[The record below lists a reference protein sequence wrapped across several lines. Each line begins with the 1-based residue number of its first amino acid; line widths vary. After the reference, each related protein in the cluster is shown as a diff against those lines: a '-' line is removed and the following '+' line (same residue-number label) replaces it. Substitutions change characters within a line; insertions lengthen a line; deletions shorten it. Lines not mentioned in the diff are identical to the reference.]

1 MKKPNAGLSFLPF
14 WKGDYQSTSHFDRLS
29 VTTLAMYFKFV
40 SYLKFLQK
48 STNAHGVHSP
58 FVFNYVTKCL
68 YTKQKLAGDKVAN
81 ILLKS
86 VAYFDFKSISIR
98 KNEDLEKTV
107 KLTFPKINLNDSP
120 LDLLY
125 SEALEK
131 EQFLK
136 LISEGTI
143 HNDSMMLIKGIYEN
157 PSNKHNWDVLKVLPE
172 VTVSIDL
179 FHCGVL
185 FIRKEQEKEHF
196 TIRI

>member
-1 MKKPNAGLSFLPF
+1 MF
-14 WKGDYQSTSHFDRLS
+14 
-29 VTTLAMYFKFV
+29 FKFI
-40 SYLKFLQK
+40 SCLKFLLK

-68 YTKQKLAGDKVAN
+68 YSKQKLAEDRVNN

-86 VAYFDFKSISIR
+86 IAYFDFKSISIR
-98 KNEDLEKTV
+98 KNEDLEKIV
-107 KLTFPKINLNDSP
+107 EQTFPKVNLNNSQM
-120 LDLLY
+120 DLLY
-125 SEALEK
+125 SKVLEK

-143 HNDSMMLIKGIYEN
+143 HNDSMILIKGISEN
-157 PSNKHNWDVLKVLPE
+157 PSSKHKWDVLKVLPE